1 MSMAP
6 TMMPQPGGQ
15 VQADPQGMDAN
26 MQAFA
31 EQTGRGGDSVM
42 AHLTVGEIVVPIDAQ
57 SEEVLMAI
65 KKSFEDQGID
75 PLEFVVG
82 MAQNKI
88 NPQTGNPEFFFSS
101 LKKKLKKVRN
111 KIKKSKFLRTAIP
124 MVASAFLPMLA
135 PTLMANPLMAA
146 GANYTANRL
155 VGNDHKSS
163 LMGAAAAGVGT
174 GMANKAAGSTFM
186 GGSAPASTNIL
197 GNEVAAKTAI
207 ADMTTAE
214 AGANMFGSGVPGS
227 ETLSNLTLPGGSTTL
242 GSTNAGTLTGAA
254 GGVAGNVTT
263 AGAQSAMDSAAE
275 QEALAAAALA
285 KFNKPLP
292 QLTEAELRELM
303 NDPLNRPVDGGI
315 YNYA

>member
-65 KKSFEDQGID
+65 KKAFEDQGID

-101 LKKKLKKVRN
+101 LKKKLKKARD

-135 PTLMANPLMAA
+135 PALAANPLMAA

-163 LMGAAAAGVGT
+163 LTGAVVTGGVTGVGN
-174 GMANKAAGSTFM
+174 MAAGSTFM
-186 GGSAPASTNIL
+186 GGGAS
-197 GNEVAAKTAI
+197 
-207 ADMTTAE
+207 
-214 AGANMFGSGVPGS
+214 
-227 ETLSNLTLPGGSTTL
+227 
-242 GSTNAGTLTGAA
+242 AGTNLLTGANIA
-254 GGVAGNVTT
+254 EKSAIGDITIKNAASNALGTEGVAGSLANSIGSSSVGNNLAST
-263 AGAQSAMDSAAE
+263 AISPIAQGAGSATATGANDAMAE
-275 QEALAAAALA
+275 QERLQAAALA

>member
-6 TMMPQPGGQ
+6 TMMPQPGEQ

-31 EQTGRGGDSVM
+31 EQTGRGGDTVL

-65 KKSFEDQGID
+65 KKAFEDQGID

-101 LKKKLKKVRN
+101 IKKKLKKARD

-124 MVASAFLPMLA
+124 MVASAFLPALA
-135 PTLMANPLMAA
+135 PAFATNPLMAA

-163 LMGAAAAGVGT
+163 LMGAAVTGGVT
-174 GMANKAAGSTFM
+174 GASNMAAGSTFFGGGAPAGTSSITGNAVAEKAAVGNITVGDAASNVFGDGKIASNIAASSV
-186 GGSAPASTNIL
+186 GGSPISPGISA
-197 GNEVAAKTAI
+197 TAQ
-207 ADMTTAE
+207 
-214 AGANMFGSGVPGS
+214 GV
-227 ETLSNLTLPGGSTTL
+227 
-242 GSTNAGTLTGAA
+242 GAA
-254 GGVAGNVTT
+254 
-263 AGAQSAMDSAAE
+263 SATSSNDATES
-275 QEALAAAALA
+275 QERLAAAAAA
-285 KFNKPLP
+285 KFNKPLRL
-292 QLTEAELRELM
+292 LTEEELKELV
-303 NDPLNRPVDGGI
+303 NDPLDRDVTGGI
-315 YNYA
+315 YNYE